1 MVDRLSD
8 FKYGLKCDHT
18 LIGIDQSSL
27 FSSAPSTGSN
37 QTSHHPLCLWCTT
50 DYCKISVLLRLY
62 RKRERS
68 EGFDARILCPDRNYQ
83 REYFMYSSF
92 NNSHRRN
99 EREGLCNLHSSEMKS
114 YLQIHSMCKVGVF
127 HSKLWILM
135 TRLSSQRPAKNH
147 EVRAKN
153 SRILSTILIKRR
165 L

>member
-99 EREGLCNLHSSEMKS
+99 EREGLCAIYTIRKWHLTFKYILCAEWVFSILNCELLWLGCLLNDQRRITKWEQRTRGS
-114 YLQIHSMCKVGVF
+114 Y
-127 HSKLWILM
+127 
-135 TRLSSQRPAKNH
+135 QRY
-147 EVRAKN
+147 
-153 SRILSTILIKRR
+153 
-165 L
+165 